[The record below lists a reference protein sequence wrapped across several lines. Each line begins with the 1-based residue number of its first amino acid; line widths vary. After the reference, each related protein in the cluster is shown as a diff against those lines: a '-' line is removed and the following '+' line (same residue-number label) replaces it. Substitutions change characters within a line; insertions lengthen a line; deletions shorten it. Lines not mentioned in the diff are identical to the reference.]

1 MVRFR
6 LKNRSK
12 MTKKN
17 KKISQKNVADA
28 DSFLNALEKA
38 TDALFYISETD
49 AEIVPFIGREV
60 DAVTAEAI
68 VELAG
73 ADDDATVEVISA
85 DAFFERLTTHKDW
98 FGDREKKRAERF
110 AKVHEILKAEL
121 TEMAVVRIGRVRIDI
136 IVAGRDRDGRLAGIR
151 TWAVET

>member
-1 MVRFR
+1 
-6 LKNRSK
+6 

-17 KKISQKNVADA
+17 KKISQKNAADA

-60 DAVTAEAI
+60 DAVTTEAI

-73 ADDDATVEVISA
+73 AETDAPVEVISA
-85 DAFFERLTTHKDW
+85 DVFFERLTTHKDW

-151 TWAVET
+151 TRAVET